1 MYVLFYGIELSWFF
15 EIFTLSLSW
24 QESLLNH
31 LNVRVSSPYFKPP
44 AERIVSRQDP
54 YVVISQKL
62 LILKACTST

>member
-54 YVVISQKL
+54 DVVISQKL